1 MALVREDN
9 LSKRV
14 KGQQLC
20 KLNGS
25 FVDLIKETHC
35 NWAAIKSLKYPS
47 WRGQLE
53 ILVMD
58 LGEVIDILN
67 TL

>member
-9 LSKRV
+9 LCKWV

-35 NWAAIKSLKYPS
+35 SQAAIKLLTHPS